1 MQRFVPRGFAATGA
15 RCNRLLHTIPNQ
27 AKPFRTFFGQVIVLM
42 SQALYKEYERPD
54 SKDQLSNT
62 ECCRGRQLQAQSQIS
77 GALAGVG
84 IQLMRA

>member
-1 MQRFVPRGFAATGA
+1 MKSTFP
-15 RCNRLLHTIPNQ
+15 HHS
-27 AKPFRTFFGQVIVLM
+27 KPFRTFFGQVIVLM

-54 SKDQLSNT
+54 SKAQLSYIG
-62 ECCRGRQLQAQSQIS
+62 CSRGRQLQAQSQIS